1 MILTD
6 PYEIAKFI
14 KDSVKKTE
22 VKAYVNLVNKHDV
35 SGDFKNSKVLC
46 FGADLSYILIGD
58 YSEIQPW
65 LEKNTSNVKEL
76 YIENDARNSAI
87 DMLDKKSINAR
98 IEPGA
103 VIRDHV
109 TIGDNAVIMMGAVI
123 NIGSNIGSGTMIDMG
138 AVLGARAH
146 VGKNS
151 HVGAGSVIAGVLEP
165 PSKEPVMIGDNV
177 LIGANAVILEGVT
190 VGNGAVIGAGSVVTK
205 NVGENEVVVG
215 NPAKAVKIVDESVK
229 AKSEIL
235 EDLR

>member
-14 KDSVKKTE
+14 KNSVKKTE
-22 VKAYVNLVNKHDV
+22 VKAYINLNNKTEV
-35 SGDFKNSKVLC
+35 SGDFLC
-46 FGADLSYILIGD
+46 FGADLSYVLIGD
-58 YSEIQPW
+58 YSKIQSW
-65 LEKNTSNVKEL
+65 LEANVDNIKEL
-76 YIENDARNSAI
+76 FIENKARNSAI
-87 DMLDKKSINAR
+87 DMLDTKNINAR

-177 LIGANAVILEGVT
+177 LIGANAVILEGVK

-215 NPAKAVKIVDESVK
+215 NPAKVVKLVDESVK
-229 AKSEIL
+229 SKSEIL